1 MISFRF
7 PRVMTSVLIA
17 LVATSGSLFAS
28 STGVIEKQLQDI
40 GSISNDEVIVVQRQF
55 TSKKWRHELT
65 PLTIG
70 GIPFGTVR
78 QTLLGGASYTLH
90 ANEWLGLE
98 LFNFAYTQTFFSS
111 FTDDINNNKGTGL
124 NPNASNIQPDYQK
137 LLYFVTGG
145 LQLTPFYGKVS
156 TFSRWIAYLE
166 PYVGIGAGLAKT
178 ESNSYFTFYPA
189 VGLRAYFKEWLSA
202 KLEFRDYMYTEQDV
216 SPSSVLVTNGNFRN
230 NYAVTI
236 SLSFW
241 LPKMPG

>member
-1 MISFRF
+1 MAFALLVCLTISARSF
-7 PRVMTSVLIA
+7 A
-17 LVATSGSLFAS
+17 SGS
-28 STGVIEKQLQDI
+28 GVIEKQLADI
-40 GSISNDEVIVVQRQF
+40 GSVSNDEVIVVQRQF

-98 LFNFAYTQTFFSS
+98 LFNFAYTQTFFTS
-111 FTDDINNNKGTGL
+111 FADDINNNKAAGL
-124 NPNASNIQPDYQK
+124 NPNANNIQPDYQK
-137 LLYFVTGG
+137 LLYFVTAGI
-145 LQLTPFYGKVS
+145 QLTPFYGKVS

-166 PYVGIGAGLAKT
+166 PYVALGAGLSKT

-202 KLEFRDYMYTEQDV
+202 KLEFRDYMYTEQDL
-216 SPSSVLVTNGNFRN
+216 SPTSSLVTNSNFRN